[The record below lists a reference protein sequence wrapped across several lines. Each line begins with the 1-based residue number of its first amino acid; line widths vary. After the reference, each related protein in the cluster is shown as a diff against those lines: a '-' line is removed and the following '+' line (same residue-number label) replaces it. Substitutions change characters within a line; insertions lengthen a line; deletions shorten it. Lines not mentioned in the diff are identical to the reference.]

1 MTMGDIA
8 TDPRRG
14 VSTACY
20 PKARCFA
27 DLWEIGV
34 VPPLPFFSFK
44 KATQPMSASAPGSEG
59 GIGFGCW
66 LAGASFPLVAAGF
79 FSYKLENTR
88 ST

>member
-27 DLWEIGV
+27 DLWEICVHLAADLSGQLV
-34 VPPLPFFSFK
+34 FLSGACALVHFSITITIT
-44 KATQPMSASAPGSEG
+44 ARYVG
-59 GIGFGCW
+59 GIRF
-66 LAGASFPLVAAGF
+66 
-79 FSYKLENTR
+79 
-88 ST
+88 